1 VILISNDDGA
11 AAPSLGPLVR
21 ALAKLDDVRV
31 TVPDAERSWIGKAI
45 SRFETVTTRRVAE
58 SGIESVLVSG
68 TPADSVNLG
77 VHSLWPEPPDLVVS
91 GVNIGL
97 NVGAAFFLSSGT
109 VGAALEAG
117 IAGVPAL
124 AFSVGLPD
132 DDRNWKARCRDP
144 EFAPVW
150 DRAAALASALTQR
163 VCELGFPEGV
173 DLLNVNFPLEAGI
186 STPRVVTRVA
196 PVGYRALFNET
207 GKGRYEHAY
216 SGGITATESELA
228 GSDVAAVRAGQ
239 VSISAVRLFGET
251 KLNSEFAREICA
263 LDD

>member
-1 VILISNDDGA
+1 MILISNDDGA

-31 TVPDAERSWIGKAI
+31 AVPDAERSWIGKAI

-109 VGAALEAG
+109 RMTIETGRRAVGIPSSHLSG
-117 IAGVPAL
+117 IAP
-124 AFSVGLPD
+124 
-132 DDRNWKARCRDP
+132 
-144 EFAPVW
+144 
-150 DRAAALASALTQR
+150 QR
-163 VCELGFPEGV
+163 W
-173 DLLNVNFPLEAGI
+173 
-186 STPRVVTRVA
+186 PRR
-196 PVGYRALFNET
+196 
-207 GKGRYEHAY
+207 
-216 SGGITATESELA
+216 
-228 GSDVAAVRAGQ
+228 
-239 VSISAVRLFGET
+239 
-251 KLNSEFAREICA
+251 
-263 LDD
+263 